1 MNEIRRVITICL
13 SAAIGIVHFAA
24 AYSPFIDGAIA
35 DVKIKVVDDR
45 GEAVP
50 DAAISV
56 TFYTAPE
63 KVDIKRGKT
72 DALGY
77 FFASGRCIGEA
88 HLWIR
93 KDGYYETKMKPVF
106 RTLSDTEVE
115 RLRKWSSG
123 TVETTATLKKK
134 RNPVTT
140 SFHAVDYLYPIPATN
155 EIVRL
160 DLETFKWCPPY
171 GNGKH
176 DDLHMLY
183 EVWQDQDNWLAFHKK
198 LTITA
203 PNCVDGFYRRKVD
216 ATSNFRYEYKA
227 VTNEVYD
234 KTIVYNVDRRSGKI
248 DVVELPLDDEFFTF
262 RMRTVTNEVGEVV
275 QAYYGRIAERSGHM
289 FGLRMKT
296 WFNTKLNDTNLEDAR
311 VR

>member
-1 MNEIRRVITICL
+1 MKMCSMTMAFALAMAN
-13 SAAIGIVHFAA
+13 AAF
-24 AYSPFIDGAIA
+24 AYSPIIDGALA
-35 DVKIKVVDDR
+35 DVRIKVIDDM

-50 DAAISV
+50 DATISV

-63 KVDIKRGKT
+63 KVDVKRGKT
-72 DALGY
+72 DADGC
-77 FFASGRCIGEA
+77 FSAKGKCIGEA
-88 HLWIR
+88 HVWIR
-93 KDGYYETKMKPVF
+93 KDGYYETKTAPAF
-106 RTLSDTEVE
+106 RVLPDKDAE
-115 RLRKWSSG
+115 RLRKWSNG
-123 TVETTATLKKK
+123 TVETKATLKKK

-171 GNGKH
+171 GDGKH

-183 EVWQDQDNWLAFHKK
+183 EVWQDQGNWLSFHKK

-216 ATSNFRYEYKA
+216 ATSGFRYEYSA
-227 VTNEVYD
+227 ATNEIYE
-234 KTIVYNVDRRSGKI
+234 KTIVYNVDRRGGKP
-248 DVVELPLDDEFFTF
+248 DVVELPREDEFFTF

-275 QAYYGRIAERSGHM
+275 QANYGRIGERSGHM

-296 WFNTKLNDTNLEDAR
+296 WFNTKPNDTNLEDAR
-311 VR
+311 QR

>member
-1 MNEIRRVITICL
+1 MKMCSMTMAFALAMAN
-13 SAAIGIVHFAA
+13 AAF
-24 AYSPFIDGAIA
+24 AYSPIIDGALA
-35 DVKIKVVDDR
+35 DVRIKVIDDM

-50 DAAISV
+50 DATISV

-63 KVDIKRGKT
+63 KVDVKRGKT
-72 DALGY
+72 DADGC
-77 FFASGRCIGEA
+77 FSAKGKCIGEA
-88 HLWIR
+88 HVWIR
-93 KDGYYETKMKPVF
+93 KDGYYETKTAPAF
-106 RTLSDTEVE
+106 RVLPDKDAE
-115 RLRKWSSG
+115 RLRKWSNG

-171 GNGKH
+171 GDGKH

-183 EVWQDQDNWLAFHKK
+183 EVWQDQGNWLSFHKK

-216 ATSNFRYEYKA
+216 ATSGFRYEYSA
-227 VTNEVYD
+227 ATNEIYE
-234 KTIVYNVDRRSGKI
+234 KTIVYNVDRRGGKP
-248 DVVELPLDDEFFTF
+248 DVVELPRDNEFFTF

-275 QAYYGRIAERSGHM
+275 QANYGRIGERSGHM
-289 FGLRMKT
+289 FGLRMKA
-296 WFNTKLNDTNLEDAR
+296 WFNTKTNDTNLEDAR
-311 VR
+311 QR

>member
-1 MNEIRRVITICL
+1 MKMCSMTMAFALAMAN
-13 SAAIGIVHFAA
+13 AAF
-24 AYSPFIDGAIA
+24 AYSPIIDGALA
-35 DVKIKVVDDR
+35 DVRIKVIDDM

-50 DAAISV
+50 DATISV

-63 KVDIKRGKT
+63 KVDVKRGKT
-72 DALGY
+72 DADGC
-77 FFASGRCIGEA
+77 FSAKGKCIGEA
-88 HLWIR
+88 HVWIR
-93 KDGYYETKMKPVF
+93 KDGYYETKTAPAF
-106 RTLSDTEVE
+106 RVLPDKDAE
-115 RLRKWSSG
+115 RLRKWSNG
-123 TVETTATLKKK
+123 TVETKATLKKK

-171 GNGKH
+171 GDGKH

-183 EVWQDQDNWLAFHKK
+183 EVWQDQGNWLSFHKK

-216 ATSNFRYEYKA
+216 ATSGFRYEYSA
-227 VTNEVYD
+227 ATNEIYE
-234 KTIVYNVDRRSGKI
+234 KTIVYNVDRRGGKP
-248 DVVELPLDDEFFTF
+248 DVVELPREDESFTF

-275 QAYYGRIAERSGHM
+275 QANYGRIGERSGHM

-296 WFNTKLNDTNLEDAR
+296 WFNTKPNDTNLEDAR
-311 VR
+311 QR

>member
-1 MNEIRRVITICL
+1 MKMCSMTMAFALAMAN
-13 SAAIGIVHFAA
+13 AAF
-24 AYSPFIDGAIA
+24 AYSPIIDGALA
-35 DVKIKVVDDR
+35 DVRIKVIDDM

-50 DAAISV
+50 DATISV

-63 KVDIKRGKT
+63 KVDVKRGKT
-72 DALGY
+72 DADGC
-77 FFASGRCIGEA
+77 FSAKGKCIGEA
-88 HLWIR
+88 HVWIR
-93 KDGYYETKMKPVF
+93 KDGYYETKTAPAF
-106 RTLSDTEVE
+106 RVLPDKDAE
-115 RLRKWSSG
+115 RLRKWSNG

-171 GNGKH
+171 GDGKH

-183 EVWQDQDNWLAFHKK
+183 EVWQDQGNWLSFHKK

-216 ATSNFRYEYKA
+216 ATSGFRYEYSA
-227 VTNEVYD
+227 ATNEIYE
-234 KTIVYNVDRRSGKI
+234 KTIVYNVDRRGGKP
-248 DVVELPLDDEFFTF
+248 DVVELPREDEFFTF

-275 QAYYGRIAERSGHM
+275 QANYGRIGERSGHM

-296 WFNTKLNDTNLEDAR
+296 WFNTKPNDTNLEDAR
-311 VR
+311 QR